1 MARLLGAKT
10 KTAANSGFYS
20 SFRYISPV
28 TLRKRMGEL
37 FGDESCTRWW
47 LPGDEG
53 FSPVLQSIRAFAD
66 ERNAT
71 AVITQSESLRD
82 VRQVF
87 AKMDIEGGAGILS
100 GDEGSAKGK
109 GASAL

>member
-1 MARLLGAKT
+1 
-10 KTAANSGFYS
+10 
-20 SFRYISPV
+20 
-28 TLRKRMGEL
+28 MGEL

-47 LPGDEG
+47 LPEDEG

-109 GASAL
+109 DVSGL